1 MCKRLFAPGNDSFPT
16 SLALLTLR
24 FWLGATMLINHGTGK
39 LLAYETM
46 ASSFPDP
53 LGVGHITS
61 YSLVVAAEFL
71 ASILLIA
78 GIVTRFAALMLTVN
92 MSVAFF
98 LVHKAAL
105 TGEHSGEVA
114 FVYLAGFATLLLAGP
129 GRISLD
135 KVIFE

>member
-39 LLAYETM
+39 LLAYESM

-61 YSLVVAAEFL
+61 YALVVAAEFL

-78 GIVTRFAALMLTVN
+78 GIITRFAALMLTVN

-114 FVYLAGFATLLLAGP
+114 FIYLAGFTTLLLGGP

>member
-1 MCKRLFAPGNDSFPT
+1 
-16 SLALLTLR
+16 
-24 FWLGATMLINHGTGK
+24 MLINHGTGK

-61 YSLVVAAEFL
+61 YALVVAAEFL
-71 ASILLIA
+71 ASILLIT